1 MRAFFVLGAVL
12 LAGCSSLN
20 PLDLIRTDT
29 RPKMAVLP
37 ELKSPIEIGVLWQ
50 ASVGAAGN
58 FIFNPYVEG
67 NNVYAAA
74 RDGTVV
80 KLEAGSGKQIWR
92 VNTGS
97 LLSGGVGASAALV
110 AVGSAEGEVIALDAK
125 SGELRWRANLSSEI
139 LAAPRI
145 VDDIVI
151 ARSADSRIFALDS
164 LDGRRRWVYQR
175 ATPAL
180 TVRGPAGVVTRGA
193 AVYAGFGGGRLVALA
208 LNNGGVRW
216 ESAVAQPKGAT
227 ELERV
232 SDVIGTPW
240 TSEREIC
247 AVAYQGRI
255 ACFDITNGQA
265 LWARDFSS
273 SAGLSADARYV
284 FATDDRGSVHA
295 LDRSNGT
302 SFWKQDRL
310 FLRGLTAP
318 YAYGRHIVAADV
330 QGQVHFMDR
339 ETGALIGRIATDS
352 SGVAANIAGLPRGIL
367 VQTRNGGLFAIEPR

>member
-1 MRAFFVLGAVL
+1 M
-12 LAGCSSLN
+12 N
-20 PLDLIRTDT
+20 PLDLIRPDT

-37 ELKSPIEIGVLWQ
+37 ELKSPIEVGLLWQ
-50 ASVGAAGN
+50 ASVGSAGN
-58 FIFNPYVEG
+58 SIFSPYVEG
-67 NNVYAAA
+67 GNVYAAA
-74 RDGTVV
+74 RDGTVL
-80 KLEAGSGKQIWR
+80 KLDAASGKPIWR

-97 LLSGGVGASAALV
+97 QLSGGVGANAAWV
-110 AVGSAEGEVIALDAK
+110 VVGSAEGEVIALDAK
-125 SGELRWRANLSSEI
+125 SGEMRWRANLSSEI
-139 LAAPRI
+139 LAAPQ
-145 VDDIVI
+145 VAEDIVI
-151 ARSADSRIFALDS
+151 ARSADSRIFALDI
-164 LDGRRRWVYQR
+164 LDGKRRWVYQR
-175 ATPAL
+175 ATPVL
-180 TVRGPAGVVTRGA
+180 TVRGPAGVVTRSQV
-193 AVYAGFGGGRLVALA
+193 VYAGFGGGRLVALA

-232 SDVIGTPW
+232 SDVIGIPW

-255 ACFDITNGQA
+255 ACFDIANGQS

-273 SAGLSADARYV
+273 STGLSADARYV
-284 FATDDRGSVHA
+284 FATDDRGAVHA

-318 YAYGRHIVAADV
+318 FALGRYIVAADV

-339 ETGALIGRIATDS
+339 ESGALVGRIATDS
-352 SGVAANIAGLPRGIL
+352 SGVAAPITGLPRGIL